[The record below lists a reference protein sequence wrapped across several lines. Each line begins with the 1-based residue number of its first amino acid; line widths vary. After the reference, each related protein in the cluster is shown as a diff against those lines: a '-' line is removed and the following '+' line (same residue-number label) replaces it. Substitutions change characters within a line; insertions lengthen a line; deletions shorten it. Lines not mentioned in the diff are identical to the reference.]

1 MLPCLSR
8 ELRDKESEQRREAK
22 QYLTDSKPGSEAKLD
37 KVWDFSQGRWQEQ
50 KEVPRGPW
58 GGGRPREAQTLKA
71 RLGEVSRRGEEA
83 AVGGMSRAGKLPRCG
98 LPWEAESAHGER
110 RVSCIPSRGPRSKYL
125 HRHIEAPRR
134 SEQEVDSVGGRIK
147 GSFLCY

>member
-1 MLPCLSR
+1 M
-8 ELRDKESEQRREAK
+8 RDKESEQRWEAK

-83 AVGGMSRAGKLPRCG
+83 AVGGMSQAGKLPRCG
-98 LPWEAESAHGER
+98 LPWEGG
-110 RVSCIPSRGPRSKYL
+110 RVSTRREESEL
-125 HRHIEAPRR
+125 HTLQRPA
-134 SEQEVDSVGGRIK
+134 K
-147 GSFLCY
+147 